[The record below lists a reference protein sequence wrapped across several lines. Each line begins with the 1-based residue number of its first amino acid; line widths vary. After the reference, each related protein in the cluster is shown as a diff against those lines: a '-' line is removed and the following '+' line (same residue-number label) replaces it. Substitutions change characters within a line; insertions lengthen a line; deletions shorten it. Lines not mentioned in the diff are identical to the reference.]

1 MKLLV
6 VLFALAVVT
15 GCQAMTIREAPRSE
29 PKLKELVDKMFTFGW
44 KAFFAASEILEKIL
58 ESGNTTAI
66 NEHLDEISEKV
77 RAQERELP
85 PEMKELMEIVSNLSE
100 TYKVKTSWAFV
111 RWMRRHYEEIER
123 VIGALALYVDP
134 VASKALLCMEWLE
147 QNINTAW
154 NQLSEPLDEPLEQ
167 AVDSLGSL
175 VTYYNNVLQ
184 ENEDILQTSLD
195 KAAKDF
201 RLGMETLHK
210 HLKPYWIPFLK
221 EYKKYDPGLRE
232 LLEGSL
238 FPAPKED

>member
-1 MKLLV
+1 MPFSERESLGSGSVRSLLS
-6 VLFALAVVT
+6 
-15 GCQAMTIREAPRSE
+15 CSHEAPGCALRLGCGHS
-29 PKLKELVDKMFTFGW
+29 
-44 KAFFAASEILEKIL
+44 
-58 ESGNTTAI
+58 
-66 NEHLDEISEKV
+66 EHLDEISEKV

-100 TYKVKTSWAFV
+100 AYKVKTSWAFD
-111 RWMRRHYEEIER
+111 RWMRRHYEDIER
-123 VIGALALYVDP
+123 VVGALALYVDP
-134 VASKALLCMEWLE
+134 VASKALWYVEWLE
-147 QNINTAW
+147 QNIKPTVIEVSQMFNG
-154 NQLSEPLDEPLEQ
+154 PLEE
-167 AVDSLGSL
+167 AVGYLGSL
-175 VTYYNNVLQ
+175 VTYYNNALQ

-201 RLGMETLHK
+201 QLGMETLHK